1 MNKHITWIGE
11 EHLSIEKCHIIEK
24 EQSFHSRG
32 EVVGNKNNQ
41 VYGLEYQIVL
51 DEHWHTRFF
60 SIESKQGHKHYS
72 VNAHKINNLWV
83 IDGVEYPEFNDCLDI
98 YVDRTAFSNALL
110 INRLKLEIGESKE
123 VSVLYISPFEER
135 IALMVQRYER
145 LSEDTYYYENLWN
158 DLKVTITIDEDGIV
172 TDYSGIYKAI

>member
-41 VYGLEYQIVL
+41 VYGLDYQIVV
-51 DEHWHTRFF
+51 DEQWETRFF
-60 SIESKQGHKHYS
+60 SINSYQGHKHYS

-83 IDGVEYPEFNDCLDI
+83 IDDIERPEFNECLAIDI
-98 YVDRTAFSNALL
+98 ATTPYTNTLP
-110 INRLKLEIGESKE
+110 INRLKLVIGESKE
-123 VSVLYISPFEER
+123 LSVLYINPLEER
-135 IALMVQRYER
+135 IALVMQRYKR

-158 DLKVTITIDEDGIV
+158 DFKATITVDEDGIV
-172 TDYSGIYKAI
+172 KDYSDMYKAI